1 MTNDNELT
9 DYKTQMIGALEAEL
23 KNQSE
28 QIKNAFQSISELKKT
43 GFGIH
48 PIHIVNQSFGFGEY
62 PEITFKVPSNQ
73 SIDKFRQQE
82 LIELFSDG
90 GVVRGAI
97 IYLNATDGKIRLY
110 SDDFP
115 EWMDTGALG
124 IRVGVDEK
132 SIQLAKNAVEE
143 LTENNPFV
151 AYLFLSKP
159 LLKNDFN
166 FSFYTSEHLNTSQ
179 NEAVRHIL
187 SDYPISI
194 VHGPPG
200 TGKTTTIVEAIKQ
213 MTEQGE
219 KVIAIAPSNM
229 AVDHLSLS
237 LIQQGV
243 NVLRMGN
250 PTKISEAL
258 AQHTFEGRLTGGT
271 VFQELK
277 KLKIQAEAYR
287 KMASQYKRKFGKEEA
302 EQRRLIWNEYRSIKK
317 EIRQTIDF
325 HKDKWQSEAQVIC
338 GTPVGLA
345 NELSKEDIR
354 IVVIDEAG
362 QCLQPVAW
370 IAIQSKV
377 KKLVLAGDPFQLPPT
392 VLSDEALKMGLSSS
406 ILDLFLTKFPS
417 ILLDT
422 QYRMQE
428 KIVGFSNAY
437 FYDNQLKTPS
447 SKTTTDEHLFF
458 YDTAGTGFEEEREQE
473 GSSYFNSGELELVT
487 KIMEQLGLTEA
498 ETAFISPYSGQVSRA
513 KMNHLPVS
521 RIASID
527 SFQGQ
532 ENQVI
537 ILSLVRSNDK
547 QEIGFLR
554 DYRRMNVALTRA
566 KEKLIVIGDSSTLGN
581 DAFYKQFFEYVEH
594 QDAYHTAWEVLY

>member
-1 MTNDNELT
+1 MTTYKDLT
-9 DYKTQMIGALEAEL
+9 DYKLQMIGALEAEL

-28 QIKNAFQSISELKKT
+28 QLKNAFQSVSELKKT
-43 GFGIH
+43 GYGIH

-73 SIDKFRQQE
+73 SIDKFRQQDM
-82 LIELFSDG
+82 IELFSDG

-115 EWMDTGALG
+115 EWMDMGSLG

-132 SIQLAKNAVEE
+132 SIQLAREAIEQ
-143 LTENNPFV
+143 LTEDNPFV
-151 AYLFLSKP
+151 AHLFLDKP
-159 LLKNDFN
+159 LLKNNFN
-166 FSFYTSEHLNTSQ
+166 FVFYPTEQLNASQ
-179 NEAVRHIL
+179 NEAVKHIL
-187 SDYPISI
+187 SDYPVSI

-219 KVIAIAPSNM
+219 KVFAIASSNM

-237 LIQQGV
+237 LIQQGI
-243 NVLRMGN
+243 NVLRVGN
-250 PTKISEAL
+250 PTKISEQL
-258 AQHTFEGRLTGGT
+258 AQHTFEGRLAGGI
-271 VFQELK
+271 VFKELK

-302 EQRRLIWNEYRSIKK
+302 EQRRLIWIEYRSIKR
-317 EIRQTIDF
+317 EIRQTIDS
-325 HKDKWQSEAQVIC
+325 HKEKWQDEAQVIC

-345 NELSKEDIR
+345 NELSKGENR
-354 IVVIDEAG
+354 IVFIDEAG
-362 QCLQPVAW
+362 QCLQPLAW

-392 VLSDEALKMGLSSS
+392 VMSDEALKMGLSSS
-406 ILDLFLTKFPS
+406 ILDLFLTRFQS
-417 ILLDT
+417 LLLDT
-422 QYRMQE
+422 QYRMRE
-428 KIVGFSNAY
+428 KIVGFSNSY
-437 FYDNQLKTPS
+437 FYDNQLKTPP

-458 YDTAGTGFEEEREQE
+458 YDTAGTGYEEEREQE
-473 GSSYFNSGELELVT
+473 GSSYFNTGELELVS
-487 KIMEQLGLTEA
+487 KIMTQLGLNEA
-498 ETAFISPYSGQVSRA
+498 DTAFISPYSGQVAHA
-513 KMNHLPVS
+513 KVHPLPVS

-547 QEIGFLR
+547 QEIGFLK

-581 DAFYKQFFEYVEH
+581 DAFYQQFFEYIE
-594 QDAYHTAWEVLY
+594 QQNAYHTAWEVLY

>member
-1 MTNDNELT
+1 MTSDKELT

-28 QIKNAFQSISELKKT
+28 QIKNAFQSVSELKKT

-132 SIQLAKNAVEE
+132 SIQLAKSAVEE
-143 LTENNPFV
+143 LTEKNPFV
-151 AYLFLSKP
+151 AHLFLSKP

-166 FSFYTSEHLNTSQ
+166 FSFYISDHLNTSQ

-187 SDYPISI
+187 SDYPVSI

-258 AQHTFEGRLTGGT
+258 AQHTFEGRLTGGI

-317 EIRQTIDF
+317 EIRQTIDS

-362 QCLQPVAW
+362 QCLQPLAW

-406 ILDLFLTKFPS
+406 ILDLFLTKFSS

-422 QYRMQE
+422 QYRMRE

-447 SKTTTDEHLFF
+447 SKTTTDKHLFF